1 MPDPLSPMPLT
12 HAHQPFKIPARS
24 QSVHRH
30 LFHPMNSAVFR
41 SIPQRGGLKPA
52 PISPAAA
59 ARITYSI
66 WNCDPMRP
74 HAAPRGP
81 MQPHAAPRGP
91 KVSSR
96 TAAHPELTEY
106 QSWQAARET
115 SLRRGPKTHPAPRGL
130 LHTHCDPFRPMRP
143 QRVLVHRAKFSI
155 NLIPKLARC
164 GRTLQSAHMSLY
176 QFSRPQGLYRD
187 AGMPAEMANP
197 ADVVPFY

>member
-74 HAAPRGP
+74 HAAPRSP
-81 MQPHAAPRGP
+81 MQPHAAPRSPTRPQRGLSYLAKFSIFLIP
-91 KVSSR
+91 KMASCDMPPPP
-96 TAAHPELTEY
+96 AA
-106 QSWQAARET
+106 A
-115 SLRRGPKTHPAPRGL
+115 APRGL

-143 QRVLVHRAKFSI
+143 QSVLAHRGTSSI

-164 GRTLQSAHMSLY
+164 EGILQSAHMSLN
-176 QFSRPQGLYRD
+176 QFSQPQGLYLFHKTHS
-187 AGMPAEMANP
+187 A
-197 ADVVPFY
+197 